1 MCTNGTESS
10 KDNSSEGNGIV
21 DPPKDLAQESESIA
35 GSNPTTPQNERPK
48 GESSTSEVNKDEL
61 KTSTKNHTSGLY
73 FATREEAIA
82 FGFSRFSAEEIAAI
96 EDALN
101 R

>member
-1 MCTNGTESS
+1 M
-10 KDNSSEGNGIV
+10 
-21 DPPKDLAQESESIA
+21 
-35 GSNPTTPQNERPK
+35 
-48 GESSTSEVNKDEL
+48 NKDEP
-61 KTSTKNHTSGLY
+61 KTSTENHTSGLY

-82 FGFSRFSAEEIAAI
+82 FGFSRFSAEEIQIYNQVSANGLTPEQEEMALQIAYSRFSAEEIAAI

>member
-1 MCTNGTESS
+1 MNKEES
-10 KDNSSEGNGIV
+10 
-21 DPPKDLAQESESIA
+21 
-35 GSNPTTPQNERPK
+35 
-48 GESSTSEVNKDEL
+48 
-61 KTSTKNHTSGLY
+61 KTSTGNQPSGLY

-82 FGFSRFSAEEIAAI
+82 FGFSRFSAEEVQIYNRVSANGLTPEQEELALQVAYSRFSAEEIAAI